1 MLHLNTIFQAEGLDP
16 TLVQLVRHKDQ
27 RFQKEGK
34 SVFDVWYSER
44 ERFEKYQS
52 VQGQKNKFDVGGV
65 VASFVVSNSDETLF
79 VGLYSVQS
87 RRNWTTGD
95 YCDPLWKAP
104 SENSDFVH
112 DLRATEQMRDYV
124 SRLVIEPWPDAINF
138 VKRAA
143 RYNPKVLEIKRRPD
157 QEQFPTLMKFRK
169 RVSDLPNIPHN
180 WHVPLKEAKGIY
192 LLTFA
197 PDGQH
202 YVGSASGDEG
212 FWQRWSDYVRT
223 GNGGNRVLIREKRD
237 ARKDAT
243 VSILEVTGSALTQQE
258 IIDREMNWQ
267 IKLGSRAKR
276 LDDE

>member
-1 MLHLNTIFQAEGLDP
+1 
-16 TLVQLVRHKDQ
+16 
-27 RFQKEGK
+27 
-34 SVFDVWYSER
+34 
-44 ERFEKYQS
+44 
-52 VQGQKNKFDVGGV
+52 
-65 VASFVVSNSDETLF
+65 
-79 VGLYSVQS
+79 VQS
-87 RRNWTTGD
+87 RRVWTGDD

-104 SENSDFVH
+104 SGTSDFVH
-112 DLRATEQMRDYV
+112 ELRATEHMRDYV
-124 SRLVIEPWPDAINF
+124 SRLVIEPWRRDPINI
-138 VKRAA
+138 VKKAA
-143 RYNPKVLEIKRRPD
+143 QYNAKVLEIKRTPD

-169 RVSDLPNIPHN
+169 RVGDLPNMPHS
-180 WHVPLKEAKGIY
+180 WHEPLKEAKGIY

-223 GNGGNRVLIREKRD
+223 GNGGNRILIREKRD

-243 VSILEVTGSALTQQE
+243 VSILEVTGSALTRQE

-276 LDDE
+276 LDE

>member
-1 MLHLNTIFQAEGLDP
+1 MLHLNTIFQAEGLDHK
-16 TLVQLVRHKDQ
+16 LIKLVRHKDK

-44 ERFEKYQS
+44 KRFEEYQR
-52 VQGQKNKFDVGGV
+52 VQRPRNKFDDGEM

-79 VGLYSVQS
+79 VGLYHVQS
-87 RRNWTTGD
+87 RRLWTTD
-95 YCDPLWKAP
+95 HYDDPLTP
-104 SENSDFVH
+104 SKTGDFVH
-112 DLRATEQMRDYV
+112 DLQATEQMCDYV

-143 RYNPKVLEIKRRPD
+143 NYNAKVLEIKRTPD
-157 QEQFPTLMKFRK
+157 QEQFPTLMKFMK
-169 RVSDLPNIPHN
+169 RVCDLPNIPDSWHN
-180 WHVPLKEAKGIY
+180 PLEEAKGIY

-202 YVGSASGDEG
+202 YVGSASGDGG

-223 GNGGNRVLIREKRD
+223 GNGGNRVLIREHRD

-243 VSILEVTGSALTQQE
+243 VSILEVTGSALTRQE
-258 IIDREMNWQ
+258 IIDRETNWKN
-267 IKLGSRAKR
+267 KLGSRAKR

>member
-1 MLHLNTIFQAEGLDP
+1 MLHLNAIFQAEGLDP
-16 TLVQLVRHKDQ
+16 NVVQLVRHKDQ

-52 VQGQKNKFDVGGV
+52 VQGQKNKFDVDGI
-65 VASFVVSNSDETLF
+65 VASFVVSNSNETLF
-79 VGLYSVQS
+79 VGLYRVQS
-87 RRNWTTGD
+87 RRDWTAGD
-95 YCDPLWKAP
+95 YCNPLWNPP
-104 SENSDFVH
+104 SERDFVH
-112 DLRATEQMRDYV
+112 DLHATEQMCDYV

-180 WHVPLKEAKGIY
+180 WHEPLKEAKGIY

-197 PDGQH
+197 PDGQYH
-202 YVGSASGDEG
+202 VGSASGDEG

-223 GNGGNRVLIREKRD
+223 GNGGNRILVREKRD

-243 VSILEVTGSALTQQE
+243 VSILEVTGSSLTRQE
-258 IIDREMNWQ
+258 IIEREMNWQ
-267 IKLGSRAKR
+267 IKLGSRTKR

>member
-1 MLHLNTIFQAEGLDP
+1 MLHLNAIFQAEGLDP
-16 TLVQLVRHKDQ
+16 NVVQLVRHTDQ
-27 RFQKEGK
+27 KRFQKEGK

-52 VQGQKNKFDVGGV
+52 VQLPKDKFDVGGV
-65 VASFVVSNSDETLF
+65 VASFVVPNSGETLF
-79 VGLYSVQS
+79 VGSYRVQS
-87 RRNWTTGD
+87 RRAWTPDD
-95 YCDPLWKAP
+95 YCDPLWEAP
-104 SENSDFVH
+104 QTGNFVH
-112 DLRATEQMRDYV
+112 ELRATEHMRDYV
-124 SRLVIEPWPDAINF
+124 SRLVIERWPDARTL
-138 VKRAA
+138 VKKAA
-143 RYNPKVLEIKRRPD
+143 RYDAKVLEIKRTPD

-169 RVSDLPNIPHN
+169 RVGDLPNIPHS
-180 WHVPLKEAKGIY
+180 WHEPLKEAKGIY

-223 GNGGNRVLIREKRD
+223 GNGGNPVLLREKRD

-243 VSILEVTGSALTQQE
+243 VSILEVTGSALTRQE
-258 IIDREMNWQ
+258 IIDREMNWK
-267 IKLGSRAKR
+267 IKLGSRVKL